1 MKRNSKAYD
10 LTKEFLEKAGFISC
24 EFVNGNWV
32 IKRIWRV
39 GSSKNVAEKEIH
51 ISTTNDYHPYGY
63 DQKAPVISFSCGKKH
78 YSISWPRFLWAWK
91 KGSISKDVKVR
102 KIDDKNIWPDSFEL
116 VDIHDH
122 SYYKKYNAALVI
134 KEMIEGKR
142 SFKF

>member
-10 LTKEFLEKAGFISC
+10 LTREFLEKAGFVSC
-24 EFVNGNWV
+24 EFVDGSWV
-32 IKRIWRV
+32 IKRIWRI
-39 GSSKNVAEKEIH
+39 GNTKKFGEKEIH
-51 ISTTNDYHPYGY
+51 ISETSDRHPYGY
-63 DQKAPVISFSCGKKH
+63 DQKAPVISFSFDKQ

-91 KGSISKDVKVR
+91 TGSISKDVKVR